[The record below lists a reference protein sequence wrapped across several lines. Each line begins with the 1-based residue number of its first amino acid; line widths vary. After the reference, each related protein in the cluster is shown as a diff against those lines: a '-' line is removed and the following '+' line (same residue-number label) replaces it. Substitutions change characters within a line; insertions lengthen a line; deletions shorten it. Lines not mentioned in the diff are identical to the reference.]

1 MLQVDDDIRC
11 GYEEDTRRKI
21 ALIVE
26 PAVRNEIAN
35 RSLGLDEMVVNNS
48 IKELA
53 LVDLWWCQA
62 SRYTGGRTNFFFF
75 LIYRRW
81 YWK

>member
-1 MLQVDDDIRC
+1 MIRC

-26 PAVRNEIAN
+26 AAVRNEIAN

-53 LVDLWWCQA
+53 LVDL
-62 SRYTGGRTNFFFF
+62 
-75 LIYRRW
+75 
-81 YWK
+81 

>member
-11 GYEEDTRRKI
+11 GYEEDTRHKI

-26 PAVRNEIAN
+26 AVVRNEIAN
-35 RSLGLDEMVVNNS
+35 RFLGLDSLDEMVVNNS

-53 LVDLWWCQA
+53 LVDL
-62 SRYTGGRTNFFFF
+62 
-75 LIYRRW
+75 
-81 YWK
+81 

>member
-1 MLQVDDDIRC
+1 MIRC

-26 PAVRNEIAN
+26 AAGRNEIAN
-35 RSLGLDEMVVNNS
+35 RSLGLDSLDEMVVNNS

-53 LVDLWWCQA
+53 LVDL
-62 SRYTGGRTNFFFF
+62 
-75 LIYRRW
+75 
-81 YWK
+81 

>member
-1 MLQVDDDIRC
+1 MIRC

-53 LVDLWWCQA
+53 LVDL
-62 SRYTGGRTNFFFF
+62 
-75 LIYRRW
+75 
-81 YWK
+81 

>member
-1 MLQVDDDIRC
+1 MIRC

-26 PAVRNEIAN
+26 AAVRNEIAN
-35 RSLGLDEMVVNNS
+35 RSLGLDSLVNEMVVNNS

-53 LVDLWWCQA
+53 LVDL
-62 SRYTGGRTNFFFF
+62 
-75 LIYRRW
+75 
-81 YWK
+81 